1 MSNNL
6 VGDLALDF
14 PGRFSYNLYNPKEKP
29 MLSHTPIRALSENI
43 DKSVTIHGWLMNA
56 RGTGNVRFLVVRDG
70 TGIAQCV
77 VEHDRVGDDA
87 FTRAG
92 HVGQE
97 SALVISGVVRAE
109 PRSPGGAEISVDDLT
124 VISESVD
131 FPITPKSHGIDFLL
145 TNRHLWLRSRRQL
158 SILRIRDEVVR
169 AIRDFFFERDFI
181 NIDSPILTGAIGES
195 AGTLFAT
202 DYFAIGK
209 ASLSQT
215 GQLYLEAAIYA
226 FEKVVCFGP
235 TFRAEKSKTR
245 RHLTEFWMV
254 EAEEAFY
261 DNNDNIALQEQ
272 FVSYIVG
279 RVLEHRAE
287 DLARLERDPGPLQKV
302 TPPFARISYDEAIRL
317 LKDRGRPTAWGDDL
331 TGEDET
337 VITSLFDRPVFVVN
351 YPKKAK
357 AFYMKA
363 HPEREDLVLCADL
376 LAPEGYGEI
385 IGGSQREDD
394 HDRLLRR
401 IREEGLPEDAYG
413 WYLDLRKYGSVVH
426 SGFGLGIER
435 TVAWICGLEHL
446 REAIPFPR
454 MMGRIY
460 P

>member
-6 VGDLALDF
+6 VGDLFLDF
-14 PGRFSYNLYNPKEKP
+14 VRGFFYNLSSYEENP
-29 MLSHTPIRALSENI
+29 MLNHTPIRTLAENVGTT
-43 DKSVTIHGWLMNA
+43 VTIHGWLMNT

-70 TGIAQCV
+70 SGIVQCV
-77 VEHDRVGDDA
+77 VEHQRVGDEA
-87 FTRAG
+87 FALAG
-92 HVGQE
+92 HIGQE
-97 SALVISGVVRAE
+97 SALTISGTVRSE
-109 PRSPGGAEISVDDLT
+109 PRSPGGVELT
-124 VISESVD
+124 VDSLAVISDSVD
-131 FPITPKSHGIDFLL
+131 FPISPKSHGIDFLL
-145 TNRHLWLRSRRQL
+145 SNRHLWIRSRRQL
-158 SILRIRDEVVR
+158 SILRIRDEVIR

-202 DYFAIGK
+202 DYFDLGK
-209 ASLSQT
+209 AYLSQT

-226 FEKVVCFGP
+226 FEKVFCFGP

-261 DNNDNIALQEQ
+261 DNEDNIGLQEQ

-287 DLARLERDPGPLQKV
+287 DLARLDRDTKPLETV
-302 TPPFARISYDEAIRL
+302 RAPFDRISYDDAIRL
-317 LKDRGRPTAWGDDL
+317 LKDKGRPAVWGEDL

-337 VITSLFDRPVFVVN
+337 VLTSLFDRPVFVIN

-363 HPEREDLVLCADL
+363 HPEREDVVLCADL

-394 HDRLLRR
+394 YERLLSR
-401 IREEGLPEDAYG
+401 IREEGLPEEAYG
-413 WYLDLRKYGSVVH
+413 WYLELRKYGSVVH

>member
-1 MSNNL
+1 
-6 VGDLALDF
+6 
-14 PGRFSYNLYNPKEKP
+14 
-29 MLSHTPIRALSENI
+29 MLSHTPIRKLSENV
-43 DKSVTIHGWLMNA
+43 DKPVTIHGWLMNA

-70 TGIAQCV
+70 SGIAQCV
-77 VEHDRVGDDA
+77 VEHQHVGDETFA
-87 FTRAG
+87 RAE
-92 HVGQE
+92 HIGQE
-97 SALVISGVVRAE
+97 SALIISGTVRAE
-109 PRSPGGAEISVDDLT
+109 PRSPGGVELAVSDLA
-124 VISESVD
+124 VISESLD

-145 TNRHLWLRSRRQL
+145 SNRHLWIRSRRQL
-158 SILRIRDEVVR
+158 SILRVRDEVVR

-202 DYFAIGK
+202 DYFDLGK
-209 ASLSQT
+209 AYLSQT
-215 GQLYLEAAIYA
+215 GQLYLEAAIYS
-226 FEKVVCFGP
+226 FEKVFCFGP

-261 DNNDNIALQEQ
+261 DNEDNIRLQEE
-272 FVSYIVG
+272 FVTYIVG

-287 DLARLERDPGPLQKV
+287 DLARLERDPKPLEKV
-302 TPPFARISYDEAIRL
+302 TPPFERISYDEAIKL
-317 LKDRGRPTAWGDDL
+317 LKDKGRPAVWGEDL

-337 VITSLFDRPVFVVN
+337 VLTSLFAKPVFVVN

-394 HDRLLRR
+394 YDRLLLR
-401 IREEGLPEDAYG
+401 IREEGLPEEAYE
-413 WYLDLRKYGSVVH
+413 WYLELRKYGSVVH
-426 SGFGLGIER
+426 SGFGLGVER

-454 MMGRIY
+454 VMGRIY

>member
-6 VGDLALDF
+6 VGDLPLDF
-14 PGRFSYNLYNPKEKP
+14 PPGFSYNCPRRRETI
-29 MLSHTPIRALSENI
+29 MHTHTPVRSLPQNI
-43 DKSVTIHGWLMNA
+43 DATVTIHGWLMNA
-56 RGTGNVRFLVVRDG
+56 RGTGNVRFLIVRDG
-70 TGIAQCV
+70 SGIVQCV
-77 VEHDRVGDDA
+77 VEHERVGDETFA
-87 FTRAG
+87 RAG
-92 HVGQE
+92 HIGQE
-97 SALVISGVVRAE
+97 SALILSGTVHAE
-109 PRSPGGAEISVDDLT
+109 PRSPGGVELAVDEIT
-124 VISESVD
+124 VISESID

-145 TNRHLWLRSRRQL
+145 SNRHLWIRSRRQL

-195 AGTLFAT
+195 AGTLFST
-202 DYFAIGK
+202 DYFDLGK
-209 ASLSQT
+209 AYLSQT

-226 FEKVVCFGP
+226 FEKVFCFGP

-261 DNNDNIALQEQ
+261 DNDDNIRLQEE
-272 FVSYIVG
+272 FVSYIVQ
-279 RVLEHRAE
+279 RVLERRAD
-287 DLARLERDPGPLQKV
+287 DLARLERDPKPLEKV
-302 TPPFARISYDEAIRL
+302 TAPFERVSYDEAIDL
-317 LKDRGRPTAWGDDL
+317 LKKEGRPAVWGDDL

-337 VITSLFDRPVFVVN
+337 VLTSLFDRPVFVVN
-351 YPKKAK
+351 YPRKAK
-357 AFYMKA
+357 AFYMKR

-394 HDRLLRR
+394 YDLLLSR
-401 IREEGLPEDAYG
+401 IRQEGLPEQAYD
-413 WYLDLRKYGSVVH
+413 WYLELRKYGSVVH
-426 SGFGLGIER
+426 SGFGMGVER